1 MPNEQQ
7 GYVVDSY
14 CFANKMFCDCHVYLN
29 GVCVGPSRMPGWFM
43 IEKYTLK
50 TAQEVHEPQCCGS
63 PEVHCRMSIA
73 VAQWRWWLT

>member
-50 TAQEVHEPQCCGS
+50 TAQ
-63 PEVHCRMSIA
+63 
-73 VAQWRWWLT
+73 